1 MYGLVNKAIEDLV
14 ISLADEDTWLEIA
27 RQADVDVVAFV
38 SLDTYDDD
46 VTYRLVTAASAV
58 LGIPAE
64 TVLESFGEHWV
75 RYTGRE
81 GYGHLMQSFGTDV
94 PSFLHNLDALHARVN
109 LMMPD
114 LRPPSF
120 EIEDESGDRFIVHDH
135 SDRVGLAPMVTG
147 LLRGI
152 GALFDQE
159 VQVERR
165 DRREDGADHDAF
177 AVTLLSGPH
186 AHDPARGA
194 SAVPAQATP
203 APQSSP
209 APAGH

>member
-14 ISLADEDTWLEIA
+14 ISLTDEDTWLEIA
-27 RQADVDVVAFV
+27 RQAGIDVVTFV
-38 SLDTYDDD
+38 SLDTYDDA
-46 VTYRLVTAASAV
+46 VTYQLVTAASTV
-58 LGIPAE
+58 LGLPAE

-81 GYGHLMQSFGTDV
+81 GYGHLMNAFGTDV

-114 LRPPSF
+114 LRPPAF
-120 EIEDESGDRFIVHDH
+120 EIEDVSAEQFIVHYH
-135 SDRVGLAPMVTG
+135 STRAGLAPMVTG

-159 VQVERR
+159 VEVERR
-165 DRREDGADHDAF
+165 DRREDGADHDVF
-177 AVTLLSGPH
+177 AVTLLSRPH

-194 SAVPAQATP
+194 STVPAQA
-203 APQSSP
+203 SP
-209 APAGH
+209 ANQTSAPAAS

>member
-14 ISLADEDTWLEIA
+14 ISLTDEDTWLEIA
-27 RQADVDVVAFV
+27 RQADIDVVAFV
-38 SLDTYDDD
+38 SLDTYDDAL
-46 VTYRLVTAASAV
+46 TYRLVAAASSV

-81 GYGHLMQSFGTDV
+81 GYGHLMHSYGTDV

-120 EIEDESGDRFIVHDH
+120 EIEDESADRFVVHYH
-135 SDRVGLAPMVTG
+135 SARAGLAPMVTG

-159 VQVERR
+159 VRVERQE
-165 DRREDGADHDAF
+165 RREDGAEHDTF
-177 AVTLLSGPH
+177 TVDVLSRPH
-186 AHDPARGA
+186 AHDPAVVAA
-194 SAVPAQATP
+194 SG
-203 APQSSP
+203 